1 MKPHSAKMK
10 QGYGKSYLKK
20 GAGNISEE
28 STQHLDL
35 LGFLQNPLKGGVGE
49 QRRLARS

>member
-1 MKPHSAKMK
+1 MK

-20 GAGNISEE
+20 KEFGNISEE

-35 LGFLQNPLKGGVGE
+35 LGFLQNPLKGGVVWGAKE
-49 QRRLARS
+49 IGQKLII